1 MITSGLV
8 VPREKSSRPSPPSP
22 RKAQITEAALDLL
35 ADTPIAALRTRQIA
49 RHVGVSQPALFRHFR
64 SRDAILEAVV
74 DLLRERLSTAVVALL
89 ESTPAPLD
97 RARGLVRLLFEHAER
112 NPGLVRLVLA
122 AGVGGE
128 KGNETGAYHAS
139 LAHLVSM
146 QRSFFTTFVRQAR
159 ERGEVAPNV
168 DPDIASH
175 LIMALIQGTL
185 LEWARGKRIDALDS
199 WAPRVS
205 SSWEAGLG
213 PDNVV
218 YDAAGLAAV
227 PEASD
232 LRLALLDVR
241 PILDAGDDPLD
252 AIRAM
257 LGRLSAD
264 GMAIVQAPFAP
275 RPLRALLTEEG
286 YRAEIEELGDR
297 EFQVTILGPD
307 AADLIDLTSLEA
319 PVPLERVLAAT
330 TTLEPGVAAHFRT
343 PMVPRILLPRLA
355 ERGVE
360 HEACKQ
366 LDGRGLL
373 TIWRTR

>member
-1 MITSGLV
+1 MITSRLV
-8 VPREKSSRPSPPSP
+8 VPREKSSPPSP
-22 RKAQITEAALDLL
+22 RKAQITEAALELL
-35 ADTPIAALRTRQIA
+35 ADTPMHALRTRQIA

-74 DLLRERLSTAVVALL
+74 DLLRERLSAAVVTLL
-89 ESTPAPLD
+89 EGTPAPLD
-97 RARGLVRLLFEHAER
+97 RARGLVGLLFEHATR
-112 NPGLVRLVLA
+112 DPGLVRLILA
-122 AGVGGE
+122 EGVGNDEGV
-128 KGNETGAYHAS
+128 YHAS

-146 QRSFFTTFVRQAR
+146 QRSFFTTFVRRAR
-159 ERGEVAPNV
+159 ERGEVASNV
-168 DPDIASH
+168 DPDVASQ

-185 LEWARGKRIDALDS
+185 LEWARGRRIDALES

-213 PDNVV
+213 PGNVV
-218 YDAAGLAAV
+218 YGAAGLAAV
-227 PEASD
+227 PEAPD

-241 PILDAGDDPLD
+241 PILDAGDDPLG
-252 AIRAM
+252 AIRSM
-257 LGRLSAD
+257 LGRLSPD
-264 GMAIVQAPFAP
+264 GMAVVQAPFAP
-275 RPLRALLTEEG
+275 RPLRTLLIEEG

-319 PVPLERVLAAT
+319 PLPLERVLAAT
-330 TTLEPGVAAHFRT
+330 TTLEPGATAHFRT